1 MQENKFELNISSS
14 ETVDSLLRKIEA
26 ANGLALEGEHTVL
39 IDGQPID
46 RQSGMPLA
54 SYISNGRATKL
65 ELVPCEPDVDALPE
79 GSPSLHSPGHLLHQH
94 WQVGGM
100 YRDGSC
106 SGSCCCAAR
115 SCSAFGWMQ
124 RVYTELAFAGR
135 QLVRKTFVV
144 MFCCRH

>member
-54 SYISNGRATKL
+54 SYISNERATKL

-94 WQVGGM
+94 WQVGGK
-100 YRDGSC
+100 GS
-106 SGSCCCAAR
+106 
-115 SCSAFGWMQ
+115 
-124 RVYTELAFAGR
+124 LR
-135 QLVRKTFVV
+135 QASN
-144 MFCCRH
+144 